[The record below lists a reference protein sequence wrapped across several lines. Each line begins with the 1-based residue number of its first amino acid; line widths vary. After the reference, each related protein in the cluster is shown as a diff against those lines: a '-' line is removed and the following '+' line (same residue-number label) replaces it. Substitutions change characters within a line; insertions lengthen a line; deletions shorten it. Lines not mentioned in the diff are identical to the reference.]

1 MIYVDKKNLTYPL
14 ERRRCNEGDIFYP
27 FGMNGKKKLSKFFKD
42 EKLSLLAKEKV
53 WVLCSNDKIV
63 WVIGLRSDDR
73 FKVTSNTRDIL
84 KITTKP

>member
-1 MIYVDKKNLTYPL
+1 
-14 ERRRCNEGDIFYP
+14 
-27 FGMNGKKKLSKFFKD
+27 MNGKKKLSKFFKD